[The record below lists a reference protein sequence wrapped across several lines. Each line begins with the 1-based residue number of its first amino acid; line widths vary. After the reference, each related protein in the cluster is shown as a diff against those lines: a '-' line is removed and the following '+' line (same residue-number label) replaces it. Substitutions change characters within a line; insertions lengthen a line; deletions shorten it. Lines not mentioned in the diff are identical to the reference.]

1 MKKRINILILM
12 LALAA
17 LSAADLFAQQSSSAV
32 MQVRAEVVSA
42 TQIAQVHSGDSFTV
56 ESEGGTTFGEFT
68 IQLANGTEF
77 LTESEDTILMAG
89 QDGMWKMNSEIEIER
104 AESGEITLQ
113 FITRNNEMPRNG
125 SYNGKQVATI
135 QYL

>member
-1 MKKRINILILM
+1 
-12 LALAA
+12 
-17 LSAADLFAQQSSSAV
+17 
-32 MQVRAEVVSA
+32 
-42 TQIAQVHSGDSFTV
+42 
-56 ESEGGTTFGEFT
+56 
-68 IQLANGTEF
+68 